1 MGRKR
6 SPGLRNRGGIWHIE
20 KQVLGQTIHES
31 TGTSDLKT
39 AELILARR
47 IEEIRQAKQFGVRP
61 RRTFREAATKFLEE
75 NIHLASIGDYA
86 MHLKQLD
93 PFIGDLPLQNV
104 HLGTLQPFIE
114 ARRKQGIKTKSI
126 NLALGCVRRILN
138 LAARLWRD
146 ENGLTWL
153 ETAPLIQ
160 MLPVTDA
167 RRPYPLS
174 WEEQHK
180 LFQALP
186 DHLARMC
193 LFKVN
198 TGCREQEVCQ
208 LRWDWE
214 VRVPE
219 LDTSVFIVPGEVV
232 KNREDRL
239 MVLNRIARSVIEEV
253 RGKHSEYVFTYRG
266 HPVNNINNTSWKR
279 ARILAAMDAVRSD
292 PECAWI
298 TDSVECEGTDIRAEV
313 QCQRS
318 DSEEPLVLTYTREDY
333 EQERA
338 VMGRKPLTTWQK
350 KDPDLRQQLRH
361 KAIQRFLEIHWPSAT
376 ALSRVRVHDLKHTF
390 GRRLRAAGVPVET
403 RKVLLGHRNGDI
415 TTHYSAPELKELL
428 DAAGKVCGEKSGKT
442 PALVVLKTKAAT
454 ADAVTA

>member
-1 MGRKR
+1 MGRRR

-20 KQVLGQTIHES
+20 KQILGRKIHEG
-31 TGTSDLKT
+31 TRTSDLKT
-39 AELILARR
+39 AELIVARR
-47 IEEIRQAKQFGVRP
+47 VEEIRQTKLFGVRP
-61 RRTFREAATKFLEE
+61 GRTFREAATKFLEE

-126 NLALGCVRRILN
+126 NLSLGCVRRILN

-186 DHLARMC
+186 DHLTRMC
-193 LFKVN
+193 LFNVN

-219 LDTSVFIVPGEVV
+219 LNTSVFIVPGEVV
-232 KNREDRL
+232 KNGEDRL
-239 MVLNRIARSVIEEV
+239 VVLNWIARSVIEEV
-253 RGKHSEYVFTYRG
+253 RGKHSGYVLTYGG
-266 HPVNNINNTSWKR
+266 HPVNINNTSWKR
-279 ARILAAMDAVRSD
+279 ARILAAMDAVRND

-313 QCQRS
+313 RCQRS
-318 DSEEPLVLTYTREDY
+318 DSENKSGDRGHGNRLIEKDQMARP
-333 EQERA
+333 ERFELPTA
-338 VMGRKPLTTWQK
+338 WFVARYSIQLSYGRVRRKIIPEIPPNGGSGTSLSYYGCAAGTWRRGIPWAYRCHLWTIASRRSRSFPANRSKPLPGFSSVSVATLQK
-350 KDPDLRQQLRH
+350 ASQR
-361 KAIQRFLEIHWPSAT
+361 RFLSVNSW
-376 ALSRVRVHDLKHTF
+376 
-390 GRRLRAAGVPVET
+390 RRERDSNP
-403 RKVLLGHRNGDI
+403 RW
-415 TTHYSAPELKELL
+415 SF
-428 DAAGKVCGEKSGKT
+428 
-442 PALVVLKTKAAT
+442 
-454 ADAVTA
+454 